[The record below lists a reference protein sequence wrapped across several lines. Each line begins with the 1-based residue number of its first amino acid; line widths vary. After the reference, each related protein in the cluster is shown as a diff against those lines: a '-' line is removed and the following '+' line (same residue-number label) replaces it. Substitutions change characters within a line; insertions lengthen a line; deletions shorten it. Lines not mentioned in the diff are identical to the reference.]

1 MKKRNVFLFCA
12 ALLAVSAQAQTDVSK
27 YYLTNYGFDSDFNYP
42 ASSKA
47 TVEKEIN
54 DIKGWTPQLSA
65 DYTITGV
72 YEFGFQGKYNGATVP
87 AKGYDGEGGG
97 GLALSTGWEQTFCY
111 SQTITLPKG
120 TYTIKVPTYNGKAA
134 TAGISQLAWIPTS
147 GRWK

>member
-97 GLALSTGWEQTFCY
+97 GLAL
-111 SQTITLPKG
+111 
-120 TYTIKVPTYNGKAA
+120 
-134 TAGISQLAWIPTS
+134 
-147 GRWK
+147 